1 MITESG
7 DVYLAK
13 HVVAKTSQTP
23 YGIAKSGYL
32 TGFSQ
37 LKLSEIIS
45 AFGYI
50 FKLIIQGCNHF
61 VLLTQDHG
69 TFIQI
74 LHPSTMPC
82 TELKE

>member
-50 FKLIIQGCNHF
+50 FK
-61 VLLTQDHG
+61 
-69 TFIQI
+69 
-74 LHPSTMPC
+74 
-82 TELKE
+82 